1 MTETLDIPTEQSI
14 PARSLR
20 DDLPSWMTSKAPEA
34 PAVLTEAQRLTAEG
48 YTHGINRRDGQTHRA
63 SDWHRLMKPEWSDPG
78 DPGANLLADIADIRA
93 TGVPDYQLRF
103 LDHLA
108 RVATRRLPDGSSLAM
123 LTSKQA
129 HRLRAIAF
137 KAKQRE
143 SDKLLKRI
151 LSPPERP
158 EIIEE
163 EGHDRYIPWRDE
175 TFYSRPRSER

>member
-1 MTETLDIPTEQSI
+1 MD
-14 PARSLR
+14 
-20 DDLPSWMTSKAPEA
+20 
-34 PAVLTEAQRLTAEG
+34 RLTG
-48 YTHGINRRDGQTHRA
+48 PPTGTG
-63 SDWHRLMKPEWSDPG
+63 G
-78 DPGANLLADIADIRA
+78 FVPGANLRAEIEDILA
-93 TGVPDYQLRF
+93 TGVLDYQERF
-103 LDHLA
+103 LKHLA

-163 EGHDRYIPWRDE
+163 EGDDRYIPWRGE